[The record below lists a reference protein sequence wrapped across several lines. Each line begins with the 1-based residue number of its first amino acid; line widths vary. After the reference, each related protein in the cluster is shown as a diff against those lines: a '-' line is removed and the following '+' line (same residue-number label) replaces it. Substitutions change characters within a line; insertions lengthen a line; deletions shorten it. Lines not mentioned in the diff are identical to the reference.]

1 MPVVRWWSLHLSSN
15 KAIPGVSTKNS
26 VIQSLLLPVGAIFFI
41 SVLVVGYLWTS
52 SEFRKLDEENQRY
65 ESEYLENQKVVLRA
79 EVQRVKSLL
88 LREKANAESQLKS
101 SLKERIDD
109 AYMIASSIYERSK
122 NRYSDDVIQHMIIA
136 ALQDMRLK
144 DDGYYFITTLDGEMK
159 LYPPDD
165 SVMGRSARDAFNA
178 NGGDVVFR
186 MGELA
191 KQQKEGFISYPWARA
206 GYVGEQH
213 RKFSYIK
220 RFKPY
225 DWVIGTGAYLD
236 NFEEEIKHQIFRK
249 VSEFSYGTREE
260 GYFFINSY
268 EGDLFVTNGQYFA
281 GKKNIWDVEDARGQ
295 KVVQANAA
303 LAKQNPEGGFSTYFW
318 KKNTGEVAEKI
329 SYVLGMDE
337 WGIFIGS
344 GAYLDTVRH
353 ELKRR
358 ESLLAEQVK
367 VRIYSAASVLG
378 IALLVVLAA
387 MWLIGHRLARNIRL
401 IQCSFE
407 HSATSRQHID
417 IEDVYFDEFRSL
429 AASANDMIDGL
440 NQQAEE
446 LRHRVLHDQ
455 LTSLP
460 NRLQGASHLN
470 QMIERSINT
479 QAVVA
484 LLFIDLDNFKEIN
497 DTLGH
502 SAGDELLQKVSL
514 RLQRVVREEDIVA
527 RLGGDEFTVITGLLN
542 ERADAAVIADKLLS
556 AFQKPFSIES
566 TELHVTASIGI
577 SMFPDDGLDAEIL
590 LRNAD
595 SAMYEAKR
603 DGRNGFRFYTPDMTV
618 EVRQRVM
625 MMDELREAIEKQQFL
640 LHFQPQVCLTTG
652 EVIGAEALVRWM
664 HPEKGLIPP
673 NDFIPY
679 AESSGQIAQIGEWV
693 LMEACTKM
701 SEWRAQGYSL
711 RKVAV
716 NISNQQL
723 RRKSLVM
730 LVKQALADTGCQPET
745 LELEITEST
754 LMQNPEDMVE
764 ELVQL
769 KALGVSLAIDDFGTG
784 YSSLSYLKQL
794 PINKLKIDRSF
805 VRDLDVDENDRAITR
820 AIIALGKSLNLTV
833 IAEGVEYASQVSFL
847 ASEQCE
853 QIQGY
858 LYSKPLPEEEFLVY
872 LKEHK
877 SRREE
882 MAEWI

>member
-1 MPVVRWWSLHLSSN
+1 M
-15 KAIPGVSTKNS
+15 
-26 VIQSLLLPVGAIFFI
+26 
-41 SVLVVGYLWTS
+41 
-52 SEFRKLDEENQRY
+52 
-65 ESEYLENQKVVLRA
+65 
-79 EVQRVKSLL
+79 
-88 LREKANAESQLKS
+88 
-101 SLKERIDD
+101 
-109 AYMIASSIYERSK
+109 
-122 NRYSDDVIQHMIIA
+122 
-136 ALQDMRLK
+136 
-144 DDGYYFITTLDGEMK
+144 
-159 LYPPDD
+159 
-165 SVMGRSARDAFNA
+165 
-178 NGGDVVFR
+178 
-186 MGELA
+186 
-191 KQQKEGFISYPWARA
+191 
-206 GYVGEQH
+206 
-213 RKFSYIK
+213 
-220 RFKPY
+220 
-225 DWVIGTGAYLD
+225 
-236 NFEEEIKHQIFRK
+236 
-249 VSEFSYGTREE
+249 
-260 GYFFINSY
+260 
-268 EGDLFVTNGQYFA
+268 
-281 GKKNIWDVEDARGQ
+281 
-295 KVVQANAA
+295 
-303 LAKQNPEGGFSTYFW
+303 
-318 KKNTGEVAEKI
+318 
-329 SYVLGMDE
+329 
-337 WGIFIGS
+337 
-344 GAYLDTVRH
+344 
-353 ELKRR
+353 
-358 ESLLAEQVK
+358 
-367 VRIYSAASVLG
+367 
-378 IALLVVLAA
+378 
-387 MWLIGHRLARNIRL
+387 
-401 IQCSFE
+401 
-407 HSATSRQHID
+407 
-417 IEDVYFDEFRSL
+417 YFDEFRSL

-693 LMEACTKM
+693 LMEACKKM
-701 SEWRAQGYSL
+701 SAWRAQGYNL

-730 LVKQALADTGCQPET
+730 LVKQALAETRCLPES

-769 KALGVSLAIDDFGTG
+769 KTLGVSLAIDDFGTG

-858 LYSKPLPEEEFLVY
+858 LYSKPLPEEEFLAY

-877 SRREE
+877 PRREE